1 MMIPVLAA
9 GIAEAH
15 HADEQQG
22 RETDQKSDPGITFE
36 HGNAGAY
43 QRQYQHDDQ
52 DKAPLR

>member
-22 RETDQKSDPGITFE
+22 RETDQQSDPGISFE